1 MVVEQATSILHRR
14 PRACGF
20 FLGTAVIVIAFLL
33 GLESLADPADQTGE
47 GLGDGVAGVGRF
59 PALFVIAAIGYLA
72 AVAAAKRR
80 RTRQVGEGML
90 VGLTVMFPVAW
101 AALMVTSS

>member
-1 MVVEQATSILHRR
+1 MLHRR

-20 FLGTAVIVIAFLL
+20 FLGAAVIAIAFVL
-33 GLESLADPADQTGE
+33 GVESLADPADQTGE
-47 GLGDGVAGVGRF
+47 GLGDGLAGAGRF
-59 PALFVIAAIGYLA
+59 PALFVIAATGYVA
-72 AVAAAKRR
+72 AIAAAKRP

-101 AALMVTSS
+101 AVLMITSS